1 MSTFSLFEYLRL
13 FYNEH
18 KRVIRQDYKDLTK
31 KILSHANPAN
41 ANCYLRTPQYE
52 AFEMYVF
59 LKEYLNNPKLG
70 DLFENWCNNKGRFR
84 RDDTLRQHMCKVT
97 HSNGKMSYRLCRSSA
112 LWCRLTCG
120 ALLNNSL
127 TVCEHSPND
136 ESFTSAVGR
145 CPFPL
150 AIYDLSLSWVASDE
164 YRLYS
169 LARHVRVNLR
179 RRYVGMPEHLLH
191 RQQICAM
198 RYQMRRKRMP

>member
-41 ANCYLRTPQYE
+41 ANSYLRTPQYE

-136 ESFTSAVGR
+136 ESLTSAYGR
-145 CPFPL
+145 CSFPRHISHIL
-150 AIYDLSLSWVASDE
+150 WCWMRGCRSLVIYPCRWQTEAFCDG
-164 YRLYS
+164 
-169 LARHVRVNLR
+169 
-179 RRYVGMPEHLLH
+179 RYDVG
-191 RQQICAM
+191 
-198 RYQMRRKRMP
+198 